1 MDKLGLRKMSFPF
14 DWVRTNNLCDIT
26 ELIKNKFQFFFDD
39 LQIIDNDGDFPI
51 INDFWDY
58 TQEINS
64 KKIKNKYF
72 VFLHDNNHIQEFI
85 IKYTRRI
92 DRFYEI
98 LSDDKIKKIFV
109 RLSKKNETDEIIKL
123 EKVLQIFS
131 NNHKIINYIYDK
143 KIKSWQKDEL
153 NWQQIFT

>member
-1 MDKLGLRKMSFPF
+1 MSFPF

-39 LQIIDNDGDFPI
+39 LQIIDNDGDFLI
-51 INDFWDY
+51 INEFWDDKK
-58 TQEINS
+58 EHNN